1 MMDLIFKKD
10 KQISGKLCKGYLEN
24 WDFSRNNGSY
34 VKGKDFLSIHWEI
47 AENSPGEVRFHV
59 EAPTYLID
67 NELNLIKSK
76 IIILLLSKIIE
87 IKNCATVGELKTG
100 SRLSKI
106 DINKS
111 TEVFKIILDKKNIC
125 NNSEENIKQVNIQL
139 QDIINNVIEKFTLD
153 IKNKG
158 MISNF

>member
-1 MMDLIFKKD
+1 VVVDLIFEKD
-10 KQISGKLCKGYLEN
+10 KQISGRLCKAYLEN

-34 VKGKDFLSIHWEI
+34 TKNEDFLSIHWEI
-47 AENSPGEVRFHV
+47 AENSPDEVRFHV

-76 IIILLLSKIIE
+76 IIILLLSKLIE
-87 IKNCATVGELKTG
+87 IKNCVSIGELKPG
-100 SRLSKI
+100 SRLSQI
-106 DINKS
+106 DTNKS

-125 NNSEENIKQVNIQL
+125 TTPEENIKQVNIQL
-139 QDIINNVIEKFTLD
+139 QDIINNVITKFIPD

-158 MISNF
+158 MISN